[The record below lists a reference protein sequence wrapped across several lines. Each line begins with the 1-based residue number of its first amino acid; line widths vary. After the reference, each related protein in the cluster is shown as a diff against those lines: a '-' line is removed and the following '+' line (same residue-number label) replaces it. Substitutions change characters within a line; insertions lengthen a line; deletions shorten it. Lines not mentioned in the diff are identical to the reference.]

1 MLILLAAII
10 NQKPIQSMRKHVRWE
25 SVLDVSEYQEI
36 VNIVYVGLLGIEKN
50 ISEECN
56 AQFYQEYKKSLLLY
70 ETYEKVEEVIKWQ
83 LERYNIEALFLLDSS
98 ASEMYPKP
106 EMAQIRQVE
115 ILVNKKAL
123 PWINRIMLDMDYEH
137 REDSTCSGILYVR
150 VPGIR
155 VVFYD
160 AMPIEN
166 RMVQRFFTGP
176 IKRFRCAEPYK
187 YIHML
192 SNEEEYLYRVARMVE
207 LYITGRLK
215 IRDIL
220 DLWQYRKLLGEQFRW
235 KTVKELLDKAD
246 WEEFASQI
254 DILGTLWFGEDAE
267 QQYGLALELEEYI
280 ISRGRENRHLD
291 ETLLPC
297 EKIRLDFYWRNRDK
311 EWALR
316 KQAWMFPSREYMIRF
331 FPILEKHPYLLG
343 FCWIIRN
350 WRFFRRICANKCKKT
365 GFRLRVRLLDIQE
378 KLKGMIRRRK
388 KEEGVEEPEATSGD
402 VIPQAEEVG
411 FPDCDAEEERVPQS
425 IEPGERSG
433 TPGRDT
439 VEEKSSRDAREE
451 ETTSRDAEEEE
462 EDLLN
467 EDAEEETANIEQ
479 TEGERDV

>member
-25 SVLDVSEYQEI
+25 SVLDVSDYQEI

-98 ASEMYPKP
+98 VGEMYPKP
-106 EMAQIRQVE
+106 EMAQIRQIE
-115 ILVNKKAL
+115 ILVDKKDM
-123 PWINRIMLDMDYEH
+123 PRINRIMQDMDYEH
-137 REDSTCSGILYVR
+137 REDSTCSGIVYVR
-150 VPGIR
+150 IPGIR
-155 VVFYD
+155 IVFYD

-166 RMVQRFFTGP
+166 RMLQRFFAGS
-176 IKRFRCAEPYK
+176 IKRFRCMDHYQA
-187 YIHML
+187 IHML

-215 IRDIL
+215 VRDIL
-220 DLWQYRKLLGEQFRW
+220 DLWQYRKLLGEKFRW
-235 KTVKELLDKAD
+235 KTVNELLDKAD
-246 WEEFASQI
+246 WEEFVNQVN
-254 DILGTLWFGEDAE
+254 ILGTLWFGEDAE
-267 QQYGLALELEEYI
+267 QQYGVALELEEYI

-331 FPILEKHPYLLG
+331 FPILEKYPFLLV
-343 FCWIIRN
+343 FCWMIRN
-350 WRFFRRICANKCKKT
+350 WRFFRRICTNKCKKA
-365 GFRLRVRLLDIQE
+365 GFRIRVRLLDIQE
-378 KLKGMIRRRK
+378 KMKGMIRK
-388 KEEGVEEPEATSGD
+388 KEDEVEDLPETALEN
-402 VIPQAEEVG
+402 VVPQAENEEG
-411 FPDCDAEEERVPQS
+411 ISLNEDAKEEYDLQ
-425 IEPGERSG
+425 G
-433 TPGRDT
+433 
-439 VEEKSSRDAREE
+439 
-451 ETTSRDAEEEE
+451 RDAEEVSETQRTEGEKDPWAADAQGVFRDKGAE
-462 EDLLN
+462 ED
-467 EDAEEETANIEQ
+467 TANIEQ
-479 TEGERDV
+479 TEGDSDV

>member
-1 MLILLAAII
+1 M
-10 NQKPIQSMRKHVRWE
+10 
-25 SVLDVSEYQEI
+25 
-36 VNIVYVGLLGIEKN
+36 
-50 ISEECN
+50 
-56 AQFYQEYKKSLLLY
+56 
-70 ETYEKVEEVIKWQ
+70 
-83 LERYNIEALFLLDSS
+83 
-98 ASEMYPKP
+98 
-106 EMAQIRQVE
+106 
-115 ILVNKKAL
+115 
-123 PWINRIMLDMDYEH
+123 
-137 REDSTCSGILYVR
+137 
-150 VPGIR
+150 
-155 VVFYD
+155 
-160 AMPIEN
+160 
-166 RMVQRFFTGP
+166 
-176 IKRFRCAEPYK
+176 
-187 YIHML
+187 
-192 SNEEEYLYRVARMVE
+192 
-207 LYITGRLK
+207 
-215 IRDIL
+215 
-220 DLWQYRKLLGEQFRW
+220 
-235 KTVKELLDKAD
+235 LDKAD

-331 FPILEKHPYLLG
+331 FPILEKHPYLLC

-425 IEPGERSG
+425 IEQGERSG

-439 VEEKSSRDAREE
+439 EEEKSSRDAREE

>member
-50 ISEECN
+50 ISEDCN
-56 AQFYQEYKKSLLLY
+56 DQFYQEYKKSLLLY
-70 ETYEKVEEVIKWQ
+70 ETYEKAEEVIKWQ
-83 LERYNIEALFLLDSS
+83 LERYNIEALFLSGSS
-98 ASEMYPKP
+98 AGEMYPKP
-106 EMAQIRQVE
+106 EMAQIRQAE
-115 ILVNKKAL
+115 ILVNKKDL

-137 REDSTCSGILYVR
+137 REDSACSGILYVR
-150 VPGIR
+150 IPGIR

-160 AMPIEN
+160 AIPVEN

-215 IRDIL
+215 IRDVL

-343 FCWIIRN
+343 FCWLIRN
-350 WRFFRRICANKCKKT
+350 WRFLRRICAKKCKKA

-378 KLKGMIRRRK
+378 KLKGMIRRK
-388 KEEGVEEPEATSGD
+388 KDEEAKEPEAASGD
-402 VIPQAEEVG
+402 DIPQAGELSSIQSK
-411 FPDCDAEEERVPQS
+411 DAEEE
-425 IEPGERSG
+425 SG
-433 TPGRDT
+433 
-439 VEEKSSRDAREE
+439 SQ
-451 ETTSRDAEEEE
+451 DAEEEE
-462 EDLLN
+462 RDSRN